1 MDQREPNAQE
11 LRAIILAHKPK
22 LKPVEVLGQKA
33 YMRQDLTVGEA
44 NDYYQAARKRKIKLA
59 EAAGI
64 ELTLDDPQTL
74 QSELD
79 AIADPYAMASRI
91 AHRLCD
97 SAGLR
102 IFDPADQSDLD
113 FINGLG
119 NEFLQAADTGE
130 ESAEKN

>member
-11 LRAIILAHKPK
+11 LRAHILAHKPK
-22 LKPVEVLGQKA
+22 MKPVEVLGQKA
-33 YMRQDLTVGEA
+33 YMRQDLSVGEA

-64 ELTLDDPQTL
+64 ELTFDDAEAL

-97 SAGLR
+97 SAGTR
-102 IFDPADQSDLD
+102 IFDPSLEDDLK

-130 ESAEKN
+130 EPIEKN

>member
-1 MDQREPNAQE
+1 MDQREPTAQE
-11 LRAIILAHKPK
+11 LRAHIRAHKPK
-22 LKPVEVLGQKA
+22 LKPVEVMGQKA
-33 YMRQDLTVGEA
+33 YMRQDLSVGEA
-44 NDYYQAARKRKIKLA
+44 NDYYQAARKRKVKLA

-64 ELTLDDPQTL
+64 ELTFDDAQVL
-74 QSELD
+74 QAELD

-97 SAGLR
+97 SAGER
-102 IFDPADQSDLD
+102 IFNPSDEEDLK
-113 FINGLG
+113 FINSLG